1 MKHITAYLKSY
12 IRSDG
17 VPSSAEIFSIGADTE
32 LTSSVMPTLMWALS
46 RKTDYYIRVHPKNV
60 WVGSQGDASIL
71 TVDSNIKWRITDDN
85 NNYIEVSS

>member
-32 LTSSVMPTLMWALS
+32 LTSSIMPTLMWALA
-46 RKTDYYIRVHPKNV
+46 RKTEYYIKVSPKNV
-60 WVGSQGDASIL
+60 WVGSLGKASTL
-71 TVDSNIKWRITDDN
+71 TVKSNIAWKIT
-85 NNYIEVSS
+85 E